1 MDIGPDGQRAPS
13 GEVATSL
20 GTSDYI
26 ARLNTLGRT
35 GVLDDLAALRAENRE
50 FETLINDAAVLVA
63 LPTIEDMIA
72 FVTSRLLDRFIPQR
86 LLFLVEDPFGEGVRQ
101 YLYRNL
107 KLDAEP
113 VPNDF
118 YQPLRDWFRDNPHPQ
133 AFEGLEARMGTDLG
147 PFIHDFAPR
156 MLIPMLGIGGLHGL
170 VLLGPGVLSEEYAS
184 HELMYVNRL
193 MRFLSIGIQNSLY
206 HETSITDAKTGL
218 YNHRYF
224 QKRLDEE
231 VARVVRHESQAGLIM
246 IDIDHFKRFN
256 DTWGHLA
263 GDEIL
268 IAIARAVRSSVRAVD
283 VPARFGGE
291 EFCVL
296 AIECEEGRLLEFA
309 ERIRTAIASLRV
321 PFEAKVLSVTASLG
335 CCTIDG
341 SMGLSGPGYLD
352 KADKALYRS
361 KGSGRDR
368 STLYRFGLL
377 DRAAARRAAHSP
389 LREAR
394 AAARPS

>member
-1 MDIGPDGQRAPS
+1 MAAAGKSA
-13 GEVATSL
+13 
-20 GTSDYI
+20 SDYVD
-26 ARLNTLGRT
+26 RLNALGKA
-35 GVLDDLAALRAENRE
+35 GLLDDLDALRSENRE
-50 FETLINDAAVLVA
+50 FETLINDAAHLVA
-63 LPTIEDMIA
+63 LPSIDDMIG
-72 FVTSRLLDRFIPQR
+72 FVTSRFLDRFIPQR
-86 LLFLVEDPFGEGVRQ
+86 LLFLIEDPAGGGLRQ
-101 YLYRNL
+101 YLFRNL
-107 KLDAEP
+107 KPDPEP
-113 VPNDF
+113 IPSDF
-118 YQPLRDWFRDNPHPQ
+118 YGPMRDWFRDNPHPISLENLNAKHGGAGFG
-133 AFEGLEARMGTDLG
+133 AFVT
-147 PFIHDFAPR
+147 FFSPR
-156 MLIPMLGIGGLHGL
+156 MIIPMLGIGGVHGL
-170 VLLGPGVLSEEYAS
+170 ALLGPRVLSDEYS
-184 HELMYVNRL
+184 GPELMYVNRL
-193 MRFLSIGIQNSLY
+193 MRFLSIGIQNSLH
-206 HETSITDAKTGL
+206 HESSITDAKTGL